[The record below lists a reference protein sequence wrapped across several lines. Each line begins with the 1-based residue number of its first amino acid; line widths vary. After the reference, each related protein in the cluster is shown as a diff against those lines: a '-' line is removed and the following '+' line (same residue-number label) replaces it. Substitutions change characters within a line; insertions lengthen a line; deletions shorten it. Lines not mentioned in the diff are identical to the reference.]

1 MSPALHEARD
11 LAMAF
16 ESLDVDVTNHCE
28 AP

>member
-16 ESLDVDVTNHCE
+16 EARDVDVTNHCE